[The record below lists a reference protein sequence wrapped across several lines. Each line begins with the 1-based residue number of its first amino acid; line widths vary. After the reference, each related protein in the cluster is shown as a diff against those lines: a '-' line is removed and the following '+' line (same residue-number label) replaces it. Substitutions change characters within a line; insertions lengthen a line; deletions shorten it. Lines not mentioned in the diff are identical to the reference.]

1 MRRRAL
7 VFPAGAG
14 AGQLGPRVVV
24 RGYQLV
30 PVATFRPVFRVAFR
44 VTIHVGMAGAP
55 NLLSVFRRSMRLAVE
70 TTNDS
75 WSVPMSTPDLFTIT
89 EAAVVLRIGRTT
101 AYELARRDLS
111 TGGGEGL
118 GVIRV
123 GGQLRV
129 PRAALERLIGA
140 PIVVPVATLA
150 DNGARE
156 HVAVTVLPT
165 SVPDETPARVDHPSS
180 ASGSRRRSVSVD
192 QLRFDS

>member
-1 MRRRAL
+1 
-7 VFPAGAG
+7 
-14 AGQLGPRVVV
+14 
-24 RGYQLV
+24 
-30 PVATFRPVFRVAFR
+30 
-44 VTIHVGMAGAP
+44 
-55 NLLSVFRRSMRLAVE
+55 MRLAVV
-70 TTNDS
+70 TADDS

-101 AYELARRDLS
+101 AYELARRDLA

-140 PIVVPVATLA
+140 PIETSVTPGPGPVATAAAPLTVVP
-150 DNGARE
+150 GATR
-156 HVAVTVLPT
+156 
-165 SVPDETPARVDHPSS
+165 ARADHPSA
-180 ASGSRRRSVSVD
+180 ASGRRRRLVSVD